1 MNHAGAFAIG
11 TFQADG
17 SAFPGLV
24 LQTKVLD
31 LSSET
36 DALELG
42 DRFTVR
48 DLLDSWDRVFPILG
62 SIASTAAAAEPSTSG
77 PMWNLA
83 ALTVL
88 APVEPRQVLQSGANY
103 HQHVIDLAV
112 AHTDIANGRTAE
124 EVRSETRAL
133 MEARAIDG
141 VPYVFIGLPSAV
153 AGVDEKLVLPGYS
166 EKHDWELELA
176 AVIGR
181 RAFRV
186 SRDEAL
192 DYVAGYTI
200 VNDISTRDLV
210 FRKDM
215 KEIGT
220 DWFRSK
226 NAPGFL
232 PTGPFIVPAAFV
244 GDVTRLTVTLQLN
257 GQVMQNEST
266 ADMIFP
272 VEAIIAAASEITP
285 LLPGDL
291 ILTGSPAGNGM
302 HWGRLLRDGDVMDSS
317 ITGLGAQHTIC
328 VAEEAK

>member
-1 MNHAGAFAIG
+1 MP
-11 TFQADG
+11 T
-17 SAFPGLV
+17 
-24 LQTKVLD
+24 
-31 LSSET
+31 
-36 DALELG
+36 
-42 DRFTVR
+42 
-48 DLLDSWDRVFPILG
+48 
-62 SIASTAAAAEPSTSG
+62 
-77 PMWNLA
+77 
-83 ALTVL
+83 
-88 APVEPRQVLQSGANY
+88 
-103 HQHVIDLAV
+103 
-112 AHTDIANGRTAE
+112 
-124 EVRSETRAL
+124 
-133 MEARAIDG
+133 
-141 VPYVFIGLPSAV
+141 AV
-153 AGVDEKLVLPGYS
+153 AGVDAALTLPHYS

-186 SRDEAL
+186 SREQAL
-192 DYVAGYTI
+192 EYVAGYTI
-200 VNDISTRDLV
+200 VNDVSTRDLV

-244 GDVTRLTVTLQLN
+244 GDPAALTVTLELN

-272 VEAIIAAASEITP
+272 VEAIVAAASEITP

-302 HWGRLLRDGDVMDSS
+302 HWGRLLRDGDVMDSR
-317 ITGLGAQHTIC
+317 ITGLGAQHTVC
-328 VAEEAK
+328 VAEKAK